1 MAQDYGLKV
10 SPPGFDVK
18 TASDQQLGFTSKA
31 FGIKILAQGTLEVT
45 ASAGSA
51 TGTVAHGLSY
61 APAFICFPVA
71 STHNALQINETNLV
85 DNESGGMFTQA
96 WSDTT
101 NLNVKITNNGTVV
114 FKYYIFVEDSE

>member
-1 MAQDYGLKV
+1 MAQDFGLAV
-10 SPPGFDVK
+10 SPPGIDVN
-18 TASDQQLGFTSKA
+18 TATDLQMAFTSKA
-31 FGIKILAQGTLEVT
+31 FGIKILSQGTISVSSEG
-45 ASAGSA
+45 AGA

-71 STHNALQINETNLV
+71 TGKDALQINETNLV
-85 DNESGGMFTQA
+85 DGESGGMFTQA

-101 NLNVKITNNGTVV
+101 NLNMKTTNSGTIV